1 MPANTVLAQ
10 FCRRKVIMSSPM
22 PAGSLQ
28 RPNVSTVQPE
38 KRCWE
43 WCGQFDALDGIFG
56 ALTCD
61 GKRKQVCVGC
71 RGLLY

>member
-1 MPANTVLAQ
+1 MPANMVLAQ

-43 WCGQFDALDGIFG
+43 WCGQFDALDRIFG
-56 ALTCD
+56 AAGSLFARITTPCN
-61 GKRKQVCVGC
+61 G
-71 RGLLY
+71 